1 MAAEVVEPVVPEVG
15 VAEEA
20 MTRAKRASS
29 LEAAALAEAQEAQ
42 RSSPV
47 TQPKMDAL
55 PTTRHLAIS
64 ESSS

>member
-1 MAAEVVEPVVPEVG
+1 MQVKALDVYIWLSHRFTDVFNKAE
-15 VAEEA
+15 
-20 MTRAKRASS
+20 
-29 LEAAALAEAQEAQ
+29 EAQEAQ

-55 PTTRHLAIS
+55 TTTRHPAIS